1 MVTYD
6 ITGLCFTKHSTEER
20 NQPCFFV
27 ITFQMFLEVK
37 ETGLFEPLFFS
48 GKKEGLKAII
58 YLTILS
64 VFFFSILYG
73 SPMILCG
80 ASLFL
85 VFCWI
90 PVLGQRE
97 QRQQAGL
104 VRSMSVMEIAYRE
117 SASGDRSLLQGERKI
132 QDGDSDWSFP

>member
-64 VFFFSILYG
+64 VFFF
-73 SPMILCG
+73 M
-80 ASLFL
+80 A
-85 VFCWI
+85 
-90 PVLGQRE
+90 
-97 QRQQAGL
+97 
-104 VRSMSVMEIAYRE
+104 
-117 SASGDRSLLQGERKI
+117 LQ
-132 QDGDSDWSFP
+132 